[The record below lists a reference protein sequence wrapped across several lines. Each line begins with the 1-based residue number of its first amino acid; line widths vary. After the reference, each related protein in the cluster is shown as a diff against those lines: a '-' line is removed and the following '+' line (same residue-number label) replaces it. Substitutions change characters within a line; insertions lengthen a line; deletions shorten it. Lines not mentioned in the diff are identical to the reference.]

1 MDFDLDTILRED
13 VFISL
18 PVIWGKLEVQDNW
31 SKVSRMLQSVQLLL
45 QIFVHFLIDISN
57 SIVKLVLLI

>member
-31 SKVSRMLQSVQLLL
+31 SKVLHMLQSVQLLL

>member
-31 SKVSRMLQSVQLLL
+31 SKVSHMLQSVQLLL